1 MSTTHTPGPWIVRH
15 LTGFPLM
22 IATAPDADGFGEPV
36 ADCSRH
42 HLPAQAMCNA
52 RLIAAAPDLLAV
64 LCEAVQVCGFA
75 LSGPTDSRAAEDG
88 EPAWVCAARAA
99 IAKAES
105 R

>member
-1 MSTTHTPGPWIVRH
+1 MNPTHTPGPWIVRH

-22 IATAPDADGFGEPV
+22 IATAPDGDGFGEPV

-52 RLIAAAPDLLAV
+52 RLIAAAPELL
-64 LCEAVQVCGFA
+64 EALRFVGEFHQRNFDAMPVAFETVVSIIDAA
-75 LSGPTDSRAAEDG
+75 L
-88 EPAWVCAARAA
+88 ARV
-99 IAKAES
+99 EG